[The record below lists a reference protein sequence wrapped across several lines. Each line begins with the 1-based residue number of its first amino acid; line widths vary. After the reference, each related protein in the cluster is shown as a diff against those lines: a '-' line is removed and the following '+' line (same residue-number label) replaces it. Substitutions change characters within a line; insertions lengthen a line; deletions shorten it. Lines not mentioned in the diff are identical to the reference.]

1 MQLSVVFCV
10 DFHVGVI
17 LDLDSTDSSVGRVG
31 MPSLSMAVTDFY
43 SLHADYKTRLV
54 LHPMDSNG
62 SIVDAAA
69 AGMIELFIFLSI
81 YDHHN
86 SNMFLAALHLLQDV
100 KVDAIIGPQK
110 STQVNCVMDL
120 GERAH
125 VPIISFSAT
134 SPSLVHRTPY
144 FVQTAQSDANQVQA
158 IASIVEE
165 FMWTEVMLIY
175 EDTEFGN
182 GIISHLSNAL
192 QDVHARVPYRS
203 VLPRSATDDAITDE
217 LLKMMSMETRVIVVH
232 VSQFL
237 ATRLFLKAR
246 EVGMMSE
253 GYAWIVTSGLTDLFS
268 SFASDVAEAMEGV
281 LGVRP
286 LIPKSTRFD
295 SFASRWREIH
305 QDTSIFGVWAY
316 DTLWALAMAAER
328 AGNSRSS
335 RAENEGN
342 ANFTALFSPRVSG
355 TGPELLKVLSGTSF
369 PGLAGEFNLVKGQ
382 LVQTAYEVVNFVG
395 TIERPVGKWTPTG
408 LNGMTS
414 KGKFGSIIWP
424 GDSTKPP
431 RGWDKGRKLKIAVP
445 QKPGFNNFLKVA
457 TDPLTNKTNFSGY
470 YREVF
475 DAVMGKLPYDLEYEF
490 VAYPFY
496 NPDGSRA
503 GSYDDLV
510 HQVYLQVTSVA
521 SSCVVFCFFL
531 NCGYV

>member
-1 MQLSVVFCV
+1 M
-10 DFHVGVI
+10 
-17 LDLDSTDSSVGRVG
+17 
-31 MPSLSMAVTDFY
+31 
-43 SLHADYKTRLV
+43 
-54 LHPMDSNG
+54 
-62 SIVDAAA
+62 
-69 AGMIELFIFLSI
+69 
-81 YDHHN
+81 
-86 SNMFLAALHLLQDV
+86 
-100 KVDAIIGPQK
+100 DAIIGPQK

-120 GERAH
+120 AERAH

-134 SPSLVHRTPY
+134 SPSLIHRTPY

-165 FMWTEVMLIY
+165 FMWTEVMIIY

-182 GIISHLSNAL
+182 GIISHLSNTL
-192 QDVHARVPYRS
+192 QDVHARVPYS
-203 VLPRSATDDAITDE
+203 SALPRSATDDVMTHE
-217 LLKMMSMETRVIVVH
+217 LQKMMSMQTRVIVVH

-253 GYAWIVTSGLTDLFS
+253 GYVWIVTSGLTYVFS
-268 SFASDVAEAMEGV
+268 SFSSDVAEAMEGV

-286 LIPKSTRFD
+286 LIPKS
-295 SFASRWREIH
+295 SRWKEIH

-316 DTLWALAMAAER
+316 DTLWALGMAAER

-335 RAENEGN
+335 RGENEGN
-342 ANFTALFSPRVSG
+342 ANLTALFSPGVSG
-355 TGPELLKVLSGTSF
+355 TGPELLKVLSGTRF
-369 PGLAGEFNLVKGQ
+369 TGLAGEFNLVKGQ
-382 LVQTAYEVVNFVG
+382 LVQTAYEVVNVVG

-408 LNGMTS
+408 LTSMTS
-414 KGKFGSIIWP
+414 KGKFRSIIWP
-424 GDSTKPP
+424 GDSTKAP

-445 QKPGFNNFLKVA
+445 QKPGFNNFLKVV

-475 DAVMGKLPYDLEYEF
+475 DAVMKAMPYDLEYEF

-496 NPDGSRA
+496 NPNGSRA

-510 HQVYLQVTSVA
+510 HQVYLQVT
-521 SSCVVFCFFL
+521 FCS
-531 NCGYV
+531 